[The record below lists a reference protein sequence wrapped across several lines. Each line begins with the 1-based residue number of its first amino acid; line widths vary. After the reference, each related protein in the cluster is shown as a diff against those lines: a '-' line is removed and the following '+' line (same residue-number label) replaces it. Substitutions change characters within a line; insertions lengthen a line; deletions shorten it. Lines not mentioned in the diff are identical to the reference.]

1 LDNSNGKVFLGVA
14 NGSACTMRSL
24 TWDNP
29 EDEKEAFKA
38 IAKGEPGQVIDLPT
52 PPGHIIVD
60 ITPKQN
66 IQWPQHLNI

>member
-1 LDNSNGKVFLGVA
+1 
-14 NGSACTMRSL
+14 MRSL